1 VVYVTDEHGNEIGR
15 LRSLPQLKTTAGKT
29 VLVLTT
35 VNAGSVTPAS
45 LRASWTAFAS
55 IRPLIGNGT
64 PKPWRLAPLA
74 DARAFVDDDCG

>member
-1 VVYVTDEHGNEIGR
+1 
-15 LRSLPQLKTTAGKT
+15 LKTTAGKT

-35 VNAGSVTPAS
+35 VNAGSVTTAS

-74 DARAFVDDDCG
+74 DARAFVDDDLRLGPPPAWRDMYYGFAR